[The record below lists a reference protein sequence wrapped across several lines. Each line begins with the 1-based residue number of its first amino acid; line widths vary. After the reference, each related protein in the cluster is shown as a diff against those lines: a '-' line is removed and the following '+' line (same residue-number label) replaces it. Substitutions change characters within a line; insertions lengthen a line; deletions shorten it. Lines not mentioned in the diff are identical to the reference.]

1 MRRLLLLILLLLAT
15 MPLMAQN
22 FLVRSEVGLIGGGM
36 NYIGDLNDQS
46 MFGKPN
52 LAGGIIAR
60 LNLDPRWSLA
70 LGGSYGRVEGGNPDV
85 IVRRN
90 LSFRSP
96 VIEGYLRAEFNFFPY
111 GIGSATLK
119 TSTPYIF
126 CGAGVFKFNPMA
138 LYSDPASGQSQWYE
152 LQPLGTEGQGTTK
165 YPDRVKYQLIKVCM
179 PFGIGYRWRLSR
191 NMHLTV
197 EYGWRKTWTD
207 YLDDVSTTYVGSSV
221 LGGGT
226 EGGMAAILADR
237 SGEVEPG
244 YVNAPGIKRGDDSLN
259 DWYSFFNVS
268 FTFSAEML
276 FGWMRGKVCE
286 Q

>member
-1 MRRLLLLILLLLAT
+1 MRRFLILLPLLVLFV
-15 MPLMAQN
+15 PLRAQN
-22 FLVRSEVGLIGGGM
+22 FLARSQVGLMGGGM
-36 NYIGDLNDQS
+36 TYIGDLNDQS

-60 LNLDPRWSLA
+60 LNLDTRWSLA
-70 LGGSYGRVEGGNPDV
+70 IGGSYGRVEGGNPDV

-96 VIEGYLRAEFNFFPY
+96 VLEGYLRAEFNFFPY

-119 TSTPYIF
+119 TATPYLF
-126 CGAGVFKFNPMA
+126 CGVGAFKFNPMA
-138 LYSDPASGQSQWYE
+138 LYIDPASGLSEWYE
-152 LQPLGTEGQGTTK
+152 LQPLGTEGQGSK
-165 YPDRVKYQLIKVCM
+165 EYPDRVKYQLFKLCM
-179 PFGIGYRWRLSR
+179 PFGVGYRWRLSR
-191 NMHLTV
+191 NAHLTV

-207 YLDDVSTTYVGSSV
+207 YLDDVSTTYVGASV

-268 FTFSAEML
+268 ISFSAEIL